1 MKKLILTLITIIVAI
16 IGTTTFT
23 YAAAKNNEVTVLSN
37 IGNISK
43 IEVRGNV
50 ELYVLTGEK
59 DQVTVSNNYYGENA
73 YVQDQNGVLRISSYK
88 AKKLVVYVTASDL
101 NSITVYDNS
110 IVKSDGKLALISLD
124 VNLYN
129 NAYAALKLDSY
140 AANITVND
148 QAKADLTGNVTEY
161 NSTYTST
168 STINRAELVA
178 ENASEKK
185 IAPKEVVKQAS
196 KVEEVVVE
204 DEGL

>member
-1 MKKLILTLITIIVAI
+1 M
-16 IGTTTFT
+16 
-23 YAAAKNNEVTVLSN
+23 
-37 IGNISK
+37 
-43 IEVRGNV
+43 

>member
-1 MKKLILTLITIIVAI
+1 MKKLILTLTAIIVAI
-16 IGTTTFT
+16 AGTTTFT
-23 YAAAKNNEVTVLSN
+23 YAAAKNNEVTVLTN

-50 ELYVLTGEK
+50 ELYVTNGDK

-88 AKKLVVYVTASDL
+88 TEKLVVYVTASDL
-101 NSITVYDNS
+101 NSIAVYDNS
-110 IVKSDGKLALISLD
+110 VVRSDKKLSLISLD
-124 VNLYN
+124 VTLYN
-129 NAYAALKLDSY
+129 NAYAALKLDNY

-161 NSTYTST
+161 SSTYSST

-178 ENASEKK
+178 ENASETK
-185 IAPKEVVKQAS
+185 IAPKESAKQVS

-204 DEGL
+204 EGL